1 MLHGSV
7 VATEAALNWLL
18 RLAAAWVGATPDE
31 ASIVMSRD
39 FIETAIDPKAAET
52 QMRLWQAGAISRQ
65 TLYENLQQGEI
76 AGADRTY
83 EEESQLIDD
92 EGGDLSQLVPA
103 MSYVQLAQVTK
114 NLMLDPMLVGRAYL
128 VVDAGGP
135 GRAYADLLNAKDC
148 LHTRMQIVSGE
159 NESETTERG
168 IKFNNVSKNLLLGSF
183 NSALHTGD
191 LLIGDIPM
199 RAELQAELESFEAS
213 VGLSGRMR
221 LTGGTA
227 GGHADAAMAAA
238 MAFWLSDHRSVGA
251 HVGETKLRG
260 YW

>member
-1 MLHGSV
+1 
-7 VATEAALNWLL
+7 
-18 RLAAAWVGATPDE
+18 
-31 ASIVMSRD
+31 MSRHD
-39 FIETAIDPKAAET
+39 VITNGETLVIPNDDPAVTVVSGYRRFLVGLDIAQSAATVDANAVSIILDE
-52 QMRLWQAGAISRQ
+52 QVPRPDQ
-65 TLYENLQQGEI
+65 TLAPRRRVIVRAERI
-76 AGADRTY
+76 
-83 EEESQLIDD
+83 
-92 EGGDLSQLVPA
+92 PA

-114 NLMLDPMLVGRAYL
+114 NLMLDPMLVGRSYL

-159 NESETTERG
+159 NETETTERG

>member
-1 MLHGSV
+1 
-7 VATEAALNWLL
+7 
-18 RLAAAWVGATPDE
+18 
-31 ASIVMSRD
+31 MSRHD
-39 FIETAIDPKAAET
+39 VITNGETLVIPNDDPAVTVVTGYRRFLVGLDIAQSAATVDANAVSIILDE
-52 QMRLWQAGAISRQ
+52 QVPQPDQ
-65 TLYENLQQGEI
+65 TLAPRRRVIVRAERI
-76 AGADRTY
+76 
-83 EEESQLIDD
+83 
-92 EGGDLSQLVPA
+92 PA

-114 NLMLDPMLVGRAYL
+114 NLMLDPMLMGRAYL

-159 NESETTERG
+159 NETETVERG

-251 HVGETKLRG
+251 HVGVTPLRG

>member
-1 MLHGSV
+1 LTV
-7 VATEAALNWLL
+7 VRGFRRFL
-18 RLAAAWVGATPDE
+18 VGMDIAQSAGTVDASAFAIILDEQVPHPD
-31 ASIVMSRD
+31 
-39 FIETAIDPKAAET
+39 
-52 QMRLWQAGAISRQ
+52 Q
-65 TLYENLQQGEI
+65 TLGPRRRVVVRAERI
-76 AGADRTY
+76 
-83 EEESQLIDD
+83 
-92 EGGDLSQLVPA
+92 PA

-114 NLMLDPMLVGRAYL
+114 NLMLDPMLVNRSYL

-159 NESETTERG
+159 NETETTERG

-191 LLIGDIPM
+191 LQIGDIPM
-199 RAELQAELESFEAS
+199 RAALQAELESFEAS

-227 GGHADAAMAAA
+227 GGHADVAMAAA

-251 HVGETKLRG
+251 HVGETKLKG